1 MSSYRFKEHSSFNVV
16 GSTNTGKSR
25 WVYKLLLNKDQMF
38 EGPPITKILY
48 CYSVYQ
54 DLFDEMGSALPLIQ
68 FKQGL
73 PSKDELDSL
82 SADKQ
87 PSLLILDD
95 LMELVGS
102 SRNMS
107 AYFVSIHT
115 TRISMLSTFLR
126 TYSNKGNTPGP

>member
-1 MSSYRFKEHSSFNVV
+1 
-16 GSTNTGKSR
+16 
-25 WVYKLLLNKDQMF
+25 MF
-38 EGPPITKILY
+38 EGPPITKIFY

-73 PSKDELDSL
+73 TSKDELDSL

-95 LMELVGS
+95 LMELVCS
-102 SRNMS
+102 SQNMS
-107 AYFVSIHT
+107 DLFCQYTHHKNINT
-115 TRISMLSTFLR
+115 TNVKNMHPHRDSNPGPWIMSSTLLR